1 MTASFPVMF
10 LVSIGVLAAVY
21 AFVLEVR
28 RGVKTDRLLE
38 WLKRER
44 KADWDGL
51 RRVDRLLTVRAV
63 EILRRGALA
72 DDADFHARYQTTR
85 HGTRFAIAMS
95 MAAVAIALVLV
106 GTTWLGWEW

>member
-1 MTASFPVMF
+1 MTASFPVML
-10 LVSIGVLAAVY
+10 LVSIGVFAAVY

-44 KADWDGL
+44 KAEWDGL
-51 RRVDRLLTVRAV
+51 SRVERLLTVRAV
-63 EILRRGALA
+63 EILRRGVLA
-72 DDADFHARYQTTR
+72 DDADFHARYQMTR

-95 MAAVAIALVLV
+95 MASVAIALVLV
-106 GTTWLGWEW
+106 ATTWLGWEW

>member
-1 MTASFPVMF
+1 MTASFPVML
-10 LVSIGVLAAVY
+10 LVSVGVMAGVY

-51 RRVDRLLTVRAV
+51 SRLDRILTVRAV
-63 EILRRGALA
+63 EMLRRGALA
-72 DDADFHARYQTTR
+72 GDADFQARYQMTR
-85 HGTRFAIAMS
+85 HGTRFALAMS
-95 MAAVAIALVLV
+95 IAAVAVALVLA